1 MNDKSNIN
9 VINEIRSKIDI
20 VDVVSKYVPLTQK
33 GKNFFGVCPFHD
45 DTNPSMSVSREKQI
59 YRCFSCGASGNV
71 FNFIMN
77 YEHISFKEAL
87 NLLSTETGIEIK
99 GLKLSKAEDKNKKFY
114 DIYELSNKYFQ
125 NNIQT
130 PLAKAAK
137 EYLFNRKITDEM
149 IKEYGIGLSLAS
161 NSDLTNLLT
170 KKGYDLNTLNLIG
183 LSSYNHDLYI
193 DRIMFPLKDLNGRIV
208 GFSGRRYD
216 GQKTEKYIN
225 TKQTPIFHKGNLL
238 YNYYDAKE
246 WVRQKNQVIVME
258 GFMAV
263 IRSSTIGIKN
273 AVALMG
279 TAMTHE
285 QANLIKRLSNNII
298 LCFDGD
304 DAGKKATLI
313 NGEEFEKMGLNVK
326 VAELKDGLDPDD
338 YILKNGK
345 DEFIALVNS
354 AVTFNDY
361 KIKSMKMGMN
371 LNSEEEIANY
381 INKVLIEIAKVKDDI
396 RQELLL
402 KNLAKEFDLSYNTL
416 EKRLLSLM
424 ENDKK
429 NDHLILDKKPEKEK
443 KHNDKYDIAALSL
456 LYYMLV
462 NEKVRNLFEIG
473 KIYFPT
479 EKQRFLASEILYYYK
494 IYGIINIADFYTYLD
509 DKKELVDVLN
519 QVLALE
525 LEEEISDNVILE
537 YVKVVDEK
545 RTGLE
550 IERLNKL
557 MLEKK
562 DPLEQAKIAEK
573 IRKLKMGS

>member
-99 GLKLSKAEDKNKKFY
+99 GLKLSKTEDKNKKFY

-429 NDHLILDKKPEKEK
+429 NDHLILDKKPEEEK

-550 IERLNKL
+550 IERLKKL

>member
-225 TKQTPIFHKGNLL
+225 TKQT
-238 YNYYDAKE
+238 YY
-246 WVRQKNQVIVME
+246 
-258 GFMAV
+258 
-263 IRSSTIGIKN
+263 
-273 AVALMG
+273 
-279 TAMTHE
+279 
-285 QANLIKRLSNNII
+285 II
-298 LCFDGD
+298 
-304 DAGKKATLI
+304 I
-313 NGEEFEKMGLNVK
+313 MMPRNG
-326 VAELKDGLDPDD
+326 
-338 YILKNGK
+338 
-345 DEFIALVNS
+345 
-354 AVTFNDY
+354 
-361 KIKSMKMGMN
+361 
-371 LNSEEEIANY
+371 
-381 INKVLIEIAKVKDDI
+381 
-396 RQELLL
+396 
-402 KNLAKEFDLSYNTL
+402 
-416 EKRLLSLM
+416 
-424 ENDKK
+424 
-429 NDHLILDKKPEKEK
+429 LDKKIK
-443 KHNDKYDIAALSL
+443 
-456 LYYMLV
+456 
-462 NEKVRNLFEIG
+462 
-473 KIYFPT
+473 
-479 EKQRFLASEILYYYK
+479 
-494 IYGIINIADFYTYLD
+494 
-509 DKKELVDVLN
+509 
-519 QVLALE
+519 
-525 LEEEISDNVILE
+525 
-537 YVKVVDEK
+537 
-545 RTGLE
+545 
-550 IERLNKL
+550 
-557 MLEKK
+557 
-562 DPLEQAKIAEK
+562 
-573 IRKLKMGS
+573 